1 MTIET
6 VIDENRLAPKQMRH
20 WAQRHG
26 LYVVRFRKSGW
37 RDYPIFRTTKKRFTN
52 GTRDNKRLI
61 RVLPHLARMDICDGY
76 MDRWAN
82 SLAASVPMP
91 MTQAEF
97 DGAIG
102 ELLAKSKAR
111 VAKTHPAPEETPND

>member
-1 MTIET
+1 MTIKT
-6 VIDENRLAPKQMRH
+6 VIDENRKAPKQLRH

-26 LYVVRFRKSGW
+26 LYLTRFKKHGW
-37 RDYPIFRTTKKRFTN
+37 RDYPILKTRKSRFTV
-52 GTRDNKRLI
+52 GCRDPERHI
-61 RVLPHLARMDICDGY
+61 RVLPHLGRMDICDGY

-91 MTQAEF
+91 LTQAEF

-102 ELLAKSKAR
+102 ELLAKARKR
-111 VAKTHPAPEETPND
+111 VAETHPAPEAAHG